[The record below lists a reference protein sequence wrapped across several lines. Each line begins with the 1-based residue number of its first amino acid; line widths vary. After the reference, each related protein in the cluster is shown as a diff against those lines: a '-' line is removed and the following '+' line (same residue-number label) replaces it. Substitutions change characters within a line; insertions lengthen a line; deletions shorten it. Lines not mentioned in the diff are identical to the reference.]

1 MYAHY
6 DEYRAR
12 RAAHNGEYFI
22 ARNPFVEEN
31 YIVEPVNGVIAAVSV
46 LASSESIFISTDFQR
61 DCVQAEELSD
71 QFPLM
76 STY

>member
-1 MYAHY
+1 MRHVMKGIFHR
-6 DEYRAR
+6 EESVRSGKLYRR
-12 RAAHNGEYFI
+12 
-22 ARNPFVEEN
+22 
-31 YIVEPVNGVIAAVSV
+31 PVNGVIAAVSV